1 MVRQV
6 HPTHSFGEN
15 PWLGFEHVTMT
26 PMCRR
31 LIDEALLTEAEKG
44 WLNRYH
50 NEVLEKTRTLLQ
62 GDERALAWLRRETR
76 MI

>member
-1 MVRQV
+1 MVREVQ
-6 HPTHSFGEN
+6 PTHSFGEK

-31 LIDEALLTEAEKG
+31 LIDEGLLTEGEKG
-44 WLNRYH
+44 WLNKYH
-50 NEVLEKTRTLLQ
+50 NEVLEKTRGLLE
-62 GDERALAWLRRETR
+62 GDERALAWLRRETK